1 MQRTIGTGV
10 RAPAFD
16 PAMIQAPERLRDAL
30 RAHHG
35 AEPPRPSRGAAAD
48 PSPARPFD
56 GAQAIMW
63 EAALSFL
70 GLGVQPPAPSFGSML
85 REAQSYL
92 SIQPSLAI
100 ITGVAVSAIVL
111 GLNLLGDALGDF
123 YDLAGR

>member
-16 PAMIQAPERLRDAL
+16 PAMLPAPERLRDAL

-56 GAQAIMW
+56 GAQAI
-63 EAALSFL
+63 A
-70 GLGVQPPAPSFGSML
+70 QRDPPHAGGAS
-85 REAQSYL
+85 R
-92 SIQPSLAI
+92 
-100 ITGVAVSAIVL
+100 TGAHE
-111 GLNLLGDALGDF
+111 
-123 YDLAGR
+123 